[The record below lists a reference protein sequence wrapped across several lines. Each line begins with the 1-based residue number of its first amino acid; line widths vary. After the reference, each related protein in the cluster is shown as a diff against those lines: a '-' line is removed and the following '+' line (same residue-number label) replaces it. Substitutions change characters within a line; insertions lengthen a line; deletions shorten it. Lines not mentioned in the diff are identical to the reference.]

1 MYPVVAGFG
10 KRRQPK
16 AGTRE
21 AEQTFVM
28 NRRRNAFKFTF
39 LTAAVALIAL
49 CLTALAC
56 TPSAPSR
63 QASEPAELVALPVA
77 TATAEVTTNTPAT
90 EPTATATA
98 APKPAASSK
107 LEPMLNALAAQSQSA
122 GAQGATGQT
131 TRMVGV
137 VIDPAG
143 DTQSVFLANSE
154 AIDRVVTDNGGLF
167 SEVETWTHTIPVALL
182 PHLSA
187 HSAVDQ
193 ITAAKPKDFPYPNM
207 NRTLNNAVA
216 AWQAGAT
223 PQQAVA
229 YSALKY
235 DDKILTFIDM
245 GNEAAFERV
254 EAFFVKNKVYVYPD
268 RREADLATLS
278 MMVLVPVSLLASLS
292 QVSGVTEIE
301 DSGLV
306 VVSGESPSLE
316 AQEFYNL
323 YLYGAL
329 PPDLR
334 SRLSPL
340 PTEVWELEGITPT
353 PTPTPTLA
361 PAPSSGR
368 VVTPRLP

>member
-1 MYPVVAGFG
+1 
-10 KRRQPK
+10 
-16 AGTRE
+16 
-21 AEQTFVM
+21 M

-39 LTAAVALIAL
+39 LTTAMALIAL

-63 QASEPAELVALPVA
+63 QASEPAEPDAPPVA
-77 TATAEVTTNTPAT
+77 TATTKAATKTPTA

-98 APKPAASSK
+98 TPKPAANSK
-107 LEPMLNALAAQSQSA
+107 LEPMLNALATQAQSA
-122 GAQGATGQT
+122 GGAQGATGQS

-137 VIDPAG
+137 VIDPVG

-154 AIDRVVTDNGGLF
+154 AIDRLVTENGGVF
-167 SEVETWTHTIPVALL
+167 SEVETWTHTVPVSLL
-182 PHLSA
+182 PQLSA
-187 HSAVDQ
+187 HPAVAR
-193 ITAAKPKDFPYPNM
+193 ITVAWSEDFPYPNM
-207 NRTLNNAVA
+207 SRALNNAVA
-216 AWQAGAT
+216 VWQAGAT

-229 YSALKY
+229 YSPLKY
-235 DDKILTFIDM
+235 DDKILTFFDVAD
-245 GNEAAFERV
+245 EAAFERV

-268 RREADLATLS
+268 RREAELATLS

-292 QVSGVTEIE
+292 QVSGVTGIE

-334 SRLSPL
+334 SELSPL

-353 PTPTPTLA
+353 PTPTPTPA
-361 PAPSSGR
+361 PAPGSSR
-368 VVTPRLP
+368 VGAPRLP